1 MEIKA
6 QITKKLQKY
15 KADEIKTLYQLMLRV
30 LSGNDD
36 FRMVQ
41 NADTDDLR
49 PVIEGET
56 GEKIDFAMESI
67 ISGESL
73 KLWQDIQA
81 EEAEKVKLKKAD
93 RIERIA
99 SVMSDAALFEGF
111 CLAFYGKDEM
121 LAVLCDEY
129 GCLEAYEALVQD
141 TVYRKR
147 RAYMRMLSDYVLAA
161 SHLYGVVALHDFE
174 LLLRYYE
181 KNLDDFDGYA
191 REEGSYKNTIL
202 FQPRY
207 LGLCTLQQLIG
218 NTVPEVLTTMDGLF
232 LHPSFTEDFQKE
244 QKEMVKAFAKNGGQ
258 NVGEKDFDQ
267 FFAAA
272 GEKTSYRKLL
282 RDTMDKPMYLPTKEE
297 FLKYVNEDYH
307 VISTAEKN
315 LRNYLKGKYGKE
327 LETAAQAAGTTAEV
341 YLEAFIAKLRD
352 LGTDVGKGGAEPDPQ
367 AQIQFVLTTLR
378 QIGAAFEN
386 IADAK
391 EPLRYAMELSNAEHL
406 WCNRGFSADG
416 LAVRMA
422 AEKKNPYVMTIG
434 FRKNNPEHIQVAEF
448 LNSLEREKAQYIVKA
463 VLTYRTLEEKGEVP
477 QTGGAVSYDYETIK
491 SIVLQIM
498 REQGAD
504 GKIPAVQPETASLSL
519 EAEPKE
525 QITEED
531 SLIGFDESA
540 MQGIMASLSAFQN
553 QN

>member
-141 TVYRKR
+141 TVYRIR

-161 SHLYGVVALHDFE
+161 SHLYGVVSLHDFE

-297 FLKYVNEDYH
+297 FLKHIEDNTILEVLNKVPVH
-307 VISTAEKN
+307 
-315 LRNYLKGKYGKE
+315 KGDVFFIP
-327 LETAAQAAGTTAEV
+327 AGTIHA
-341 YLEAFIAKLRD
+341 IC
-352 LGTDVGKGGAEPDPQ
+352 GGILICE
-367 AQIQFVLTTLR
+367 IQ
-378 QIGAAFEN
+378 QN
-386 IADAK
+386 
-391 EPLRYAMELSNAEHL
+391 SN
-406 WCNRGFSADG
+406 
-416 LAVRMA
+416 
-422 AEKKNPYVMTIG
+422 T
-434 FRKNNPEHIQVAEF
+434 
-448 LNSLEREKAQYIVKA
+448 
-463 VLTYRTLEEKGEVP
+463 TYRV
-477 QTGGAVSYDYETIK
+477 YDYNR
-491 SIVLQIM
+491 L
-498 REQGAD
+498 GAD
-504 GKIPAVQPETASLSL
+504 GNPRPLHIKKAAEVSMLKPSPKYIRPDKDTLASCKYFTVKHLACVNKLFIDTNEKCFQSIIVLDGQGSLTLGDTVIELNKGDSIFIPAQKGKCTLDGNFEFILSYV
-519 EAEPKE
+519 
-525 QITEED
+525 
-531 SLIGFDESA
+531 
-540 MQGIMASLSAFQN
+540 
-553 QN
+553 

>member
-67 ISGESL
+67 ILGESL

-161 SHLYGVVALHDFE
+161 SHLYGVVSLHDFE
-174 LLLRYYE
+174 LLLRHYE

-341 YLEAFIAKLRD
+341 YL
-352 LGTDVGKGGAEPDPQ
+352 
-367 AQIQFVLTTLR
+367 
-378 QIGAAFEN
+378 
-386 IADAK
+386 
-391 EPLRYAMELSNAEHL
+391 
-406 WCNRGFSADG
+406 
-416 LAVRMA
+416 
-422 AEKKNPYVMTIG
+422 
-434 FRKNNPEHIQVAEF
+434 
-448 LNSLEREKAQYIVKA
+448 
-463 VLTYRTLEEKGEVP
+463 
-477 QTGGAVSYDYETIK
+477 
-491 SIVLQIM
+491 
-498 REQGAD
+498 
-504 GKIPAVQPETASLSL
+504 
-519 EAEPKE
+519 
-525 QITEED
+525 
-531 SLIGFDESA
+531 
-540 MQGIMASLSAFQN
+540 
-553 QN
+553 

>member
-161 SHLYGVVALHDFE
+161 SHLYGVVSLHDFE

-327 LETAAQAAGTTAEV
+327 LETAAQAAGTTPEV

-422 AEKKNPYVMTIG
+422 AEKKNTDIAAG
-434 FRKNNPEHIQVAEF
+434 L
-448 LNSLEREKAQYIVKA
+448 LN
-463 VLTYRTLEEKGEVP
+463 
-477 QTGGAVSYDYETIK
+477 
-491 SIVLQIM
+491 
-498 REQGAD
+498 
-504 GKIPAVQPETASLSL
+504 
-519 EAEPKE
+519 
-525 QITEED
+525 
-531 SLIGFDESA
+531 
-540 MQGIMASLSAFQN
+540 
-553 QN
+553 

>member
-1 MEIKA
+1 MKIKA

-15 KADEIKTLYQLMLRV
+15 KADEVKTLYQLMLRV

-67 ISGESL
+67 ISEESL
-73 KLWQDIQA
+73 KLWLDIQT
-81 EEAEKVKLKKAD
+81 EEAENAKLKKAD

-99 SVMSDAALFEGF
+99 AVMSDETLFEGF

-129 GCLEAYEALVQD
+129 GCMEAYEALAKD

-147 RAYMRMLSDYVLAA
+147 RAYVRMLSDYVLAA

-174 LLLRYYE
+174 LLLRHYE
-181 KNLDDFDGYA
+181 KNPEDFAGYT
-191 REEGSYKNTIL
+191 REEGSYRNTIL

-207 LGLCTLQQLIG
+207 LGICTLQQLIRS
-218 NTVPEVLTTMDGLF
+218 TVPEVLTTMDGLF
-232 LHPSFTEDFQKE
+232 VHPSFREDYQKE
-244 QKEMVKAFAKNGGQ
+244 QEEMVKAFSEKSGSSVQ
-258 NVGEKDFDQ
+258 EKDFDQ
-267 FFAAA
+267 FFAEA
-272 GEKTSYRKLL
+272 GGRTSYRKLL
-282 RDTMDKPMYLPTKEE
+282 RDTMDKPMYLPTREE

-307 VISTAEKN
+307 VISPAEKN

-327 LETAAQAAGTTAEV
+327 IEAAAQAAGTTSEV

-386 IADAK
+386 IEDAK

-416 LAVRMA
+416 LAVHMA
-422 AEKKNPYVMTIG
+422 AEKKNTDIAAGLLNQGKVNG
-434 FRKNNPEHIQVAEF
+434 QVVRKTTKIYPNDPCPCG
-448 LNSLEREKAQYIVKA
+448 S
-463 VLTYRTLEEKGEVP
+463 
-477 QTGGAVSYDYETIK
+477 
-491 SIVLQIM
+491 
-498 REQGAD
+498 
-504 GKIPAVQPETASLSL
+504 GK
-519 EAEPKE
+519 KYKKCC
-525 QITEED
+525 
-531 SLIGFDESA
+531 GK
-540 MQGIMASLSAFQN
+540 N
-553 QN
+553 QA

>member
-67 ISGESL
+67 ISGGSL

-81 EEAEKVKLKKAD
+81 EEEEKVKLKKAD

-161 SHLYGVVALHDFE
+161 SHLYGVVSLHDFE
-174 LLLRYYE
+174 LLLRHYE

-422 AEKKNPYVMTIG
+422 AEKKNTDIAAGLLNQGKANGQVV
-434 FRKNNPEHIQVAEF
+434 RKTAKIYPNDPCPCG
-448 LNSLEREKAQYIVKA
+448 S
-463 VLTYRTLEEKGEVP
+463 
-477 QTGGAVSYDYETIK
+477 
-491 SIVLQIM
+491 
-498 REQGAD
+498 
-504 GKIPAVQPETASLSL
+504 GK
-519 EAEPKE
+519 KYKKCC
-525 QITEED
+525 
-531 SLIGFDESA
+531 GK
-540 MQGIMASLSAFQN
+540 N
-553 QN
+553 

>member
-56 GEKIDFAMESI
+56 GEKIDFAMESV
-67 ISGESL
+67 ISGGSL

-99 SVMSDAALFEGF
+99 SVMSDATLFEGF

-129 GCLEAYEALVQD
+129 GCMEAYEALSQD
-141 TVYRKR
+141 IVYRKR

-174 LLLRYYE
+174 LLLRHYE
-181 KNLDDFDGYA
+181 KNLDDFEGYA
-191 REEGSYKNTIL
+191 REEGSYRNTIL

-207 LGLCTLQQLIG
+207 LGICTLQQLIG
-218 NTVPEVLTTMDGLF
+218 DTVPEVLATMDGLF
-232 LHPSFTEDFQKE
+232 VHPSFTEDFQNE
-244 QKEMVKAFAKNGGQ
+244 QKEMVKAFAKKGGQ
-258 NVGEKDFDQ
+258 NVEEKDFDQ
-267 FFAAA
+267 FFASA

-282 RDTMDKPMYLPTKEE
+282 HDTMDKPMYLPAKEE

-327 LETAAQAAGTTAEV
+327 LEAAAQAAGTTPEV

-352 LGTDVGKGGAEPDPQ
+352 MGTDVGKGGAEPDPQ
-367 AQIQFVLTTLR
+367 AQIQFVLNTLR
-378 QIGAAFEN
+378 QIGASFED
-386 IADAK
+386 IKDAK
-391 EPLRYAMELSNAEHL
+391 EPLRYAMELSNEEHL

-422 AEKKNPYVMTIG
+422 AEKKNTDIAAGLLNQGKANGQVV
-434 FRKNNPEHIQVAEF
+434 RKTTKIYPNDPCPCG
-448 LNSLEREKAQYIVKA
+448 S
-463 VLTYRTLEEKGEVP
+463 
-477 QTGGAVSYDYETIK
+477 
-491 SIVLQIM
+491 
-498 REQGAD
+498 
-504 GKIPAVQPETASLSL
+504 GK
-519 EAEPKE
+519 KYKKCC
-525 QITEED
+525 
-531 SLIGFDESA
+531 GK
-540 MQGIMASLSAFQN
+540 N
-553 QN
+553 QA

>member
-41 NADTDDLR
+41 NADIDDLR

-67 ISGESL
+67 ISGGSL

-99 SVMSDAALFEGF
+99 SVMSDSALFEGF

-129 GCLEAYEALVQD
+129 GCMEAYEALSQD
-141 TVYRKR
+141 IVYRKR

-174 LLLRYYE
+174 LLLRHYE
-181 KNLDDFDGYA
+181 KNLDDFEGYA
-191 REEGSYKNTIL
+191 REEGSYRNTIL

-207 LGLCTLQQLIG
+207 LGICTLQQLIG
-218 NTVPEVLTTMDGLF
+218 DTVPEVLATMDGLF
-232 LHPSFTEDFQKE
+232 VHPSFTEDFQNE
-244 QKEMVKAFAKNGGQ
+244 QKEMVKAFAKKGGQ
-258 NVGEKDFDQ
+258 NVEEKDFDQ
-267 FFAAA
+267 FFASA

-282 RDTMDKPMYLPTKEE
+282 RDTMDKPMYLPAKEE

-327 LETAAQAAGTTAEV
+327 LEAAAQAAGTTPEV

-352 LGTDVGKGGAEPDPQ
+352 MGTDVGKGGAEPDPQ
-367 AQIQFVLTTLR
+367 AQIQFVLNTLR
-378 QIGAAFEN
+378 QIGASFED
-386 IADAK
+386 IKDAK

-422 AEKKNPYVMTIG
+422 AEKKNTDIAAGLLNQGKANGQVV
-434 FRKNNPEHIQVAEF
+434 RKTTKIYPNDPCPCG
-448 LNSLEREKAQYIVKA
+448 S
-463 VLTYRTLEEKGEVP
+463 
-477 QTGGAVSYDYETIK
+477 
-491 SIVLQIM
+491 
-498 REQGAD
+498 
-504 GKIPAVQPETASLSL
+504 GK
-519 EAEPKE
+519 KYKKCC
-525 QITEED
+525 
-531 SLIGFDESA
+531 GK
-540 MQGIMASLSAFQN
+540 N
-553 QN
+553 QA